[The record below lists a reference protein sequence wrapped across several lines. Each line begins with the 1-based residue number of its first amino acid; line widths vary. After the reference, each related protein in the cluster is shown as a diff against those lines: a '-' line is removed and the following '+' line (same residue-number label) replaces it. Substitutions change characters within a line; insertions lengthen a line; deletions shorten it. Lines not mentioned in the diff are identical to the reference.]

1 MTRQFLGAASIAALM
16 AFGLAACGQES
27 ATYEDANSG
36 DTSEYSQ
43 ADDSYPAGTTD
54 DGSLAGEPTDAE
66 RERLAQ
72 ETGVPNAG
80 GVDQSGALREG
91 SMVAIADIR
100 VKSDAE
106 EAASTAFEQAD
117 ANGDGMLDRSEYMTV
132 AMSAESDASTVPATP
147 AMPGEADTTAQ
158 PSATSSAMQNAA
170 ADPATVDTAFAEA
183 AGDDSILSKEELRA
197 AFLARF
203 DEADVDGDAQLS
215 DEEQMTFA
223 ALTAGEQAEPAQQP

>member
-1 MTRQFLGAASIAALM
+1 MSKRFLGAASVAALM
-16 AFGLAACGQES
+16 ALGLAACGQES
-27 ATYEDANSG
+27 ATYDDVSSG
-36 DTSEYSQ
+36 DTTQYSETE
-43 ADDSYPAGTTD
+43 DSYPAD
-54 DGSLAGEPTDAE
+54 DETFAGQPTDQE
-66 RERLAQ
+66 RMAQ

-80 GVDQSGALREG
+80 GVDSSSALREG
-91 SMVAIADIR
+91 PIVAIADVR

-132 AMSAESDASTVPATP
+132 AMSAEGDAGMAPSTP
-147 AMPGEADTTAQ
+147 ALPGETVDPTVEPSTTPGSTQTAEAG
-158 PSATSSAMQNAA
+158 S
-170 ADPATVDTAFAEA
+170 ATVDTAFAEA

-203 DEADVDGDAQLS
+203 DEADADGDAQLS

-223 ALTAGEQAEPAQQP
+223 ALTAGEPAAPRE

>member
-1 MTRQFLGAASIAALM
+1 MSKRFLGAASVAALM
-16 AFGLAACGQES
+16 AFGLAACGQD
-27 ATYEDANSG
+27 ATTYEDASSG
-36 DTSEYSQ
+36 ETTQYSEAEDSYA
-43 ADDSYPAGTTD
+43 ADDD
-54 DGSLAGEPTDAE
+54 SLAGEPTDAD

-72 ETGVPNAG
+72 QTGVPNAG
-80 GVDQSGALREG
+80 GVDDASALREG
-91 SMVAIADIR
+91 PTVAIADIR

-132 AMSAESDASTVPATP
+132 AMSAEGDASAVPATP
-147 AMPGEADTTAQ
+147 AMPGEVDPTAE
-158 PSATSSAMQNAA
+158 PSPAPGAAQTAA

-183 AGDDSILSKEELRA
+183 AGDDSIMSKEELRA

-203 DEADVDGDAQLS
+203 DEADADGDAQLS

-223 ALTAGEQAEPAQQP
+223 ALTAGEQAAPQE

>member
-1 MTRQFLGAASIAALM
+1 MTKQFLGAASIAALM

-27 ATYEDANSG
+27 ATYDDANSG
-36 DTSEYSQ
+36 DTTQYSQ
-43 ADDSYPAGTTD
+43 AGDSYPSD
-54 DGSLAGEPTDAE
+54 DETLAGQPTDQE
-66 RERLAQ
+66 RMAQ
-72 ETGVPNAG
+72 ETNVPNAG
-80 GVDQSGALREG
+80 GVDQSSALREG
-91 SMVAIADIR
+91 PVVAIADIR

-117 ANGDGMLDRSEYMTV
+117 ANGDGMLDRSEYITV
-132 AMSAESDASTVPATP
+132 AMSAESDPSIASSTSAVSGEIVDPTAESSITPGATQT
-147 AMPGEADTTAQ
+147 ATAD
-158 PSATSSAMQNAA
+158 S
-170 ADPATVDTAFAEA
+170 ATVDTAFAEA

-223 ALTAGEQAEPAQQP
+223 ALTAGEQAAPQE